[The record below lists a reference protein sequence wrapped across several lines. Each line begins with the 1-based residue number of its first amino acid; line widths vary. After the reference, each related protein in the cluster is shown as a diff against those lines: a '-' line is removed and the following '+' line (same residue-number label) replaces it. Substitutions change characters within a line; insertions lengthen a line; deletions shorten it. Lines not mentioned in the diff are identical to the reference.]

1 MVHLPAPP
9 PSGFPSRYRSGVEET
24 SPLDEIAELRATPV
38 TDVLATHIFYLIQ
51 LAAVHLADTPAN
63 LPSASLVIDV
73 VAAMLEAGG
82 DRLGEHVTLYRNALA
97 EVQQVYVRAST
108 L

>member
-1 MVHLPAPP
+1 M
-9 PSGFPSRYRSGVEET
+9 EET

-51 LAAVHLADTPAN
+51 LAAVHLADSPTQLEN
-63 LPSASLVIDV
+63 ASLVIDV
-73 VAAMLEAGG
+73 VSGMLDAGG
-82 DRLGEHVTLYRNALA
+82 ERLGEHAALYRNALA

-108 L
+108 R